1 MKLLND
7 KVILV
12 TGGSS
17 GIGQSAARIFAG
29 EGATVAVCDIDTVGG
44 QQTVDMIE
52 SAGGSAR
59 FVEANV
65 ASSADVKSM
74 VATVVSE
81 FGRLDGAFNN
91 AGITGAEAFTADYEE
106 DDWDNVLAVN
116 LKGIWLC
123 MKYEILAMLESGG
136 GSIVNTSSSLGQV
149 GIINIPAYV
158 ASKHGVIGITR
169 AAALEYAQQG
179 IRINAVAPGAIETPL
194 MAKRL
199 VDVPEIAAP
208 IKAAHPIGRL
218 GRTEEVGE
226 AAAWLLSDRAS
237 FVHGSVMA
245 VDGGYLAI

>member
-1 MKLLND
+1 MGLLND

-12 TGGSS
+12 TGAAS
-17 GIGQSAARIFAG
+17 GIGQSAAIAFAG
-29 EGATVAVCDIDTVGG
+29 EGASVAVCDINQDGG
-44 QQTVDMIE
+44 RETVDRIE
-52 SAGGSAR
+52 ADGGSAH
-59 FVEANV
+59 FVHVDV
-65 ASSADVKSM
+65 AIAAEVESM
-74 VATVVSE
+74 VAAVVDE
-81 FGRLDGAFNN
+81 YGRLDGAFNN
-91 AGITGAEAFTADYEE
+91 AGITGSEAFTADYEE
-106 DDWDNVLAVN
+106 DDWDQVLAVN
-116 LKGIWLC
+116 LKGVWLS
-123 MKYEILAMLESGG
+123 MKYEIRAMLKTGG

-158 ASKHGVIGITR
+158 ASKHGVIGVTR

-199 VDVPEIAAP
+199 QDVPEIAAP

-218 GRTEEVGE
+218 GETGEVAE